1 MLTEEHV
8 TSQYW
13 PNSVR
18 VASLF
23 HEAMRIFRGLG
34 LHRLVRWVYLMICVW
49 LLMTTAQPND
59 RCYLHADLLVSC
71 QQPDNTHV
79 RGAGVLTSLGVGAI
93 SGQ

>member
-23 HEAMRIFRGLG
+23 HEAMRSFRGLG
-34 LHRLVRWVYLMICVW
+34 LRRLVCWVYLRICVW
-49 LLMTTAQPND
+49 LLMTTAQPKD
-59 RCYLHADLLVSC
+59 RCHLYADLLVS
-71 QQPDNTHV
+71 NV
-79 RGAGVLTSLGVGAI
+79 RGAGVLTSFGVGAI